1 MPVTGRKN
9 FTFKE
14 DFANEK
20 TFDQHGSGGQYG
32 SQHHTCPCFCIRGG
46 QQPETVIGQEIDR
59 QNSSEDYSEVS
70 SLDQLTYTGNECKV
84 RLKENIVMTT
94 AVTVN
99 SGNRLTIDLNGH
111 TLTAPE
117 NDRAFRIQD
126 GALTIEDSIGTGVIQ
141 GSGTVTSYGG
151 NGGAIWMSS
160 SDSNNAL
167 TLTGGTIRGF
177 TAKYGAG
184 VYMGSGTF
192 HMTGGAIQNCLATD
206 GGLAD
211 GGGVYVFGGSF
222 ELTDGTIS
230 ACKANNAGG
239 GVYVSSGSFEMS
251 GGSIENCT
259 AHEGAGVKVYASNG
273 KTASFSMNGSGE
285 IKNCNQNGV
294 SVSAIGNGTP
304 EFTMDGGTIEG
315 SSGYGVW
322 VAAGSAVMSG
332 GSVKDSERYDIYIG
346 RSATLTVN
354 NTQVGGTVMNMG
366 AITGQ
371 GSAEFTGTVENLGY
385 VGAGKITGC
394 KIHRIEHR
402 SPYKGTIENSTWD
415 EYVYLLGYRWPA
427 EKIPS
432 AAGESI
438 SLKFPSY
445 ISEPAAMTNTLVIP
459 EGVTVTVDLAGKPVS
474 ADTTVTSDIKI
485 INHGTLT
492 LIDSS
497 TGGTLSI
504 PIENDGVLNA
514 NGGTVTGEVTNKGTI
529 QATGTPVTKFTGT
542 LVNEEG
548 ASVTAGNFMDC
559 TITNNGGT
567 IGGDAIFDRPEP
579 DPEQPGAGSED
590 GGAGAVIAA
599 LAVGTVVVGGGI
611 LLAHS
616 YIQNNLPEGFAVP
629 ETRREL
635 AVVLWNMASKP
646 EPASQQTYTDVQD
659 EEVLK
664 AVCWAVENELVT
676 PETESTLGAD
686 VRVNRLQVIGAMYQT
701 NKRKK

>member
-1 MPVTGRKN
+1 MRP
-9 FTFKE
+9 
-14 DFANEK
+14 
-20 TFDQHGSGGQYG
+20 
-32 SQHHTCPCFCIRGG
+32 GG

-59 QNSSEDYSEVS
+59 QNSSGDYSEVS
-70 SLDQLTYTGNECKV
+70 SLDQLTYTGNECRV
-84 RLKENIVMTT
+84 RLTEDIVMTG

-99 SGNRLTIDLNGH
+99 NGNRLTIDLNGH
-111 TLTAPE
+111 TLTAAA
-117 NDRAFRIQD
+117 NSQAFRIQN
-126 GALTIEDSIGTGVIQ
+126 GALTIEDSGSTGVIQ
-141 GSGTVTSYGG
+141 GSGTVTG

-160 SDSNNAL
+160 NDSNNAL

-177 TAKYGAG
+177 TA
-184 VYMGSGTF
+184 T
-192 HMTGGAIQNCLATD
+192 
-206 GGLAD
+206 D
-211 GGGVYVFGGSF
+211 GGGVYVSGGSF
-222 ELTDGTIS
+222 EMSGGTIS
-230 ACKANNAGG
+230 ACNAANAGG

-259 AHEGAGVKVYASNG
+259 AHEGAGVKVLASSG
-273 KTASFSMNGSGE
+273 KASFSMSGSGE
-285 IKNCNQNGV
+285 IKNCNQDGV
-294 SVSAIGNGTP
+294 SIAAIGGTS
-304 EFTMDGGTIEG
+304 EFSMSGGTIEDN
-315 SSGYGVW
+315 SGFGVW
-322 VAAGSAVMSG
+322 VDNGSAVMSG
-332 GSVKDSERYDIYIG
+332 GSVKGSERYDIYIG
-346 RSATLTVN
+346 SRAALTVK
-354 NTQVGGTVMNMG
+354 NTQVGGTVLNLG
-366 AITGQ
+366 KITGQ
-371 GSAEFTGTVENLGY
+371 GSAEFTGTVENSGY
-385 VGAGKITGC
+385 AVAEITGC

-402 SPYKGTIENSTWD
+402 FPYKGTIEGSPD
-415 EYVYLLGYRWPA
+415 EYVYLLGHRWPTA
-427 EKIPS
+427 KIPS

-438 SLKFPSY
+438 SLKVPSY
-445 ISEPAAMTNTLVIP
+445 ITATMENTLVIP

-474 ADTTVTSDIKI
+474 ADAETSDIKI

-492 LIDSS
+492 LIDRS

-514 NGGTVTGEVTNKGTI
+514 NGGTVTSEVTNKGI
-529 QATGTPVTKFTGT
+529 IKATGTPVTQFTGT
-542 LVNEEG
+542 LVNQEG
-548 ASVTAGNFMDC
+548 ASVTAGDFRGCM
-559 TITNNGGT
+559 ITNNGGT
-567 IGGDAIFDRPEP
+567 IGGDAILDNPEP

-599 LAVGTVVVGGGI
+599 LAVGTAVVGGGI

-629 ETRREL
+629 ETRQEL
-635 AVVLWNMASKP
+635 AVVLWNMAGKP

>member
-1 MPVTGRKN
+1 MRPG
-9 FTFKE
+9 
-14 DFANEK
+14 
-20 TFDQHGSGGQYG
+20 
-32 SQHHTCPCFCIRGG
+32 GG

-59 QNSSEDYSEVS
+59 QNSSGDYSEVS
-70 SLDQLTYTGNECKV
+70 SLDQLTYTSKECKV
-84 RLKENIVMTT
+84 RLTEDIEMTG

-99 SGNRLTIDLNGH
+99 NGNRLTIDLNGH
-111 TLTAPE
+111 TLTAAA
-117 NDRAFRIQD
+117 NSQAFRIQN
-126 GALTIEDSIGTGVIQ
+126 GALTIEDSGSTGVIQ
-141 GSGTVTSYGG
+141 GSGTVTG

-160 SDSNNAL
+160 NDSNNAL

-177 TAKYGAG
+177 TA
-184 VYMGSGTF
+184 T
-192 HMTGGAIQNCLATD
+192 
-206 GGLAD
+206 D
-211 GGGVYVFGGSF
+211 GGGVYVSGGSF
-222 ELTDGTIS
+222 EMSGGTIS
-230 ACKANNAGG
+230 ACNAANAGG

-259 AHEGAGVKVYASNG
+259 AHEGAGVKVLASSG
-273 KTASFSMNGSGE
+273 KASFSMSGSGE
-285 IKNCNQNGV
+285 IKNCNQDGV
-294 SVSAIGNGTP
+294 SIAAIGGTS
-304 EFTMDGGTIEG
+304 EFSMSGGTIEDN
-315 SSGYGVW
+315 SGFGVW
-322 VAAGSAVMSG
+322 VDNGSAVMSG
-332 GSVKDSERYDIYIG
+332 GSVKGSERYDIYIG
-346 RSATLTVN
+346 SRAALTVK
-354 NTQVGGTVMNMG
+354 NTQVGGTVLNLG
-366 AITGQ
+366 KITGQ
-371 GSAEFTGTVENLGY
+371 GSAEFTGTVENSGY
-385 VGAGKITGC
+385 AVAEITGC

-402 SPYKGTIENSTWD
+402 FPYKGTIEGSPD
-415 EYVYLLGYRWPA
+415 EYVYLLGHRWPTA
-427 EKIPS
+427 KIPS

-438 SLKFPSY
+438 SLKVPSY
-445 ISEPAAMTNTLVIP
+445 ITATMENTLVIP

-474 ADTTVTSDIKI
+474 ADAETSDIKI

-492 LIDSS
+492 LIDRS

-529 QATGTPVTKFTGT
+529 QATGTPVTQFTGT
-542 LVNEEG
+542 LVNQEG

-567 IGGDAIFDRPEP
+567 IGGDAIWDNPEP
-579 DPEQPGAGSED
+579 GPEQPGAGSED

-629 ETRREL
+629 ETRQEL
-635 AVVLWNMASKP
+635 AVVLWNMAGKP

>member
-1 MPVTGRKN
+1 MRP
-9 FTFKE
+9 
-14 DFANEK
+14 
-20 TFDQHGSGGQYG
+20 GGQ
-32 SQHHTCPCFCIRGG
+32 R
-46 QQPETVIGQEIDR
+46 PETVIGQEIDQ
-59 QNSSEDYSEVS
+59 QNSSGDYSEVS
-70 SLDQLTYTGNECKV
+70 SLDQLTYTNKECKV
-84 RLKENIVMTT
+84 RLAADTVMTGS
-94 AVTVN
+94 VTVD
-99 SGNRLTIDLNGH
+99 SGNSLTIDLNGH

-117 NDRAFRIQD
+117 NSKAFWIRN

-141 GSGTVTSYGG
+141 GSGTVNGY
-151 NGGAIWMSS
+151 GGAIWMSS
-160 SDSNNAL
+160 GDSNNAL

-177 TAKYGAG
+177 NAGYGAG
-184 VYMGSGTF
+184 VYMGNGTF
-192 HMTGGAIQNCLATD
+192 HMTGGAIQSCSA
-206 GGLAD
+206 AD
-211 GGGVYVFGGSF
+211 GGGVYVDGGSF
-222 ELTDGTIS
+222 KMTDGTIS
-230 ACKANNAGG
+230 ACNATNAGG
-239 GVYVSSGSFEMS
+239 GVYVSSGTFEMS

-259 AHEGAGVKVYASNG
+259 AHEGAGVKVLVSSG
-273 KTASFSMNGSGE
+273 KASFSMS
-285 IKNCNQNGV
+285 
-294 SVSAIGNGTP
+294 
-304 EFTMDGGTIEG
+304 GGTIEG
-315 SSGYGVW
+315 SSRDGVSIAAIGSGTPEFSMSGGTIKDNSGFGVW
-322 VAAGSAVMSG
+322 VDNGSAVISG
-332 GSVKDSERYDIYIG
+332 GSVKGSERYDVYIG
-346 RSATLTVN
+346 SRAALKVN
-354 NTQVGGTVMNMG
+354 DTQVGGTVLNLG
-366 AITGQ
+366 KITGQ
-371 GSAEFTGTVENLGY
+371 GSAEFTGTVENSGY
-385 VGAGKITGC
+385 AAAGITGC

-402 SPYKGTIENSTWD
+402 FPYKGTIENSTWD
-415 EYVYLLGYRWPA
+415 EYVYLLGHSWPTA
-427 EKIPS
+427 KIPS

-438 SLKFPSY
+438 SLKVPSY
-445 ISEPAAMTNTLVIP
+445 ITATMENTLVIP

-474 ADTTVTSDIKI
+474 ADAETSDIKI

-497 TGGTLSI
+497 TDGALSI

-514 NGGTVTGEVTNKGTI
+514 NGGTVTSEVTNRGAI
-529 QATGTPVTKFTGT
+529 QATGTPVTQFTGT

-548 ASVTAGNFMDC
+548 ASVTAGDFRGC

-567 IGGDAIFDRPEP
+567 ISGDAILEEPKP

-599 LAVGTVVVGGGI
+599 LAVGTAVVGGGI

-629 ETRREL
+629 ETRQEL
-635 AVVLWNMASKP
+635 AVVLWNMAGKP

>member
-1 MPVTGRKN
+1 MRPG
-9 FTFKE
+9 
-14 DFANEK
+14 
-20 TFDQHGSGGQYG
+20 
-32 SQHHTCPCFCIRGG
+32 GG

-59 QNSSEDYSEVS
+59 QNSSGDYLEVS
-70 SLDQLTYTGNECKV
+70 SLDQLTYINNECKV
-84 RLKENIVMTT
+84 RLTKDIVMTK

-99 SGNRLTIDLNGH
+99 NGNSLTIDLNGH
-111 TLTAPE
+111 TLTAAA
-117 NDRAFRIQD
+117 NSQAFRIQG

-141 GSGTVTSYGG
+141 GSGTVTG

-177 TAKYGAG
+177 TA
-184 VYMGSGTF
+184 T
-192 HMTGGAIQNCLATD
+192 
-206 GGLAD
+206 D
-211 GGGVYVFGGSF
+211 GGGVYVDGGSF
-222 ELTDGTIS
+222 EMSGGTIS
-230 ACKANNAGG
+230 ACNATNAGG
-239 GVYVSSGSFEMS
+239 GVYVSSGSFKMS
-251 GGSIENCT
+251 GGSIEDCT

-273 KTASFSMNGSGE
+273 KTASFSMTGGEIQNCNTDGVSIYAIGSGT
-285 IKNCNQNGV
+285 
-294 SVSAIGNGTP
+294 S
-304 EFTMDGGTIEG
+304 EFTMTGGTIEDNG
-315 SSGYGVW
+315 GYGVW
-322 VAAGSAVMSG
+322 VDNGSAVMSG
-332 GSVKDSERYDIYIG
+332 GSVKGSERYDIYIG
-346 RSATLTVN
+346 SRATLTVN
-354 NTQVGGTVMNMG
+354 NTQVGGTVLNMG
-366 AITGQ
+366 KITGQ
-371 GSAEFTGTVENLGY
+371 GSAEFTGTVENSGY
-385 VGAGKITGC
+385 AAAGITGC

-402 SPYKGTIENSTWD
+402 SPYKGTIEGSTWD
-415 EYVYLLGYRWPA
+415 EYVYLLGYSWPTA
-427 EKIPS
+427 KIPS
-432 AAGESI
+432 GAGESI

-445 ISEPAAMTNTLVIP
+445 ITPKMENTLEIP

-474 ADTTVTSDIKI
+474 ADAEASDIKI

-514 NGGTVTGEVTNKGTI
+514 NGGTVTGKVTNRGTI
-529 QATGTPVTKFTGT
+529 QATGTPVTQFTGT
-542 LVNEEG
+542 LVNQEG

-567 IGGDAIFDRPEP
+567 IGGGAILDKPEP

-599 LAVGTVVVGGGI
+599 LAVGTAVVGGGI

-629 ETRREL
+629 ETRQEL
-635 AVVLWNMASKP
+635 AVVLWNMAGKP

>member
-1 MPVTGRKN
+1 MSVTDRKN

-32 SQHHTCPCFCIRGG
+32 SQHHACPCFCVRGG

-59 QNSSEDYSEVS
+59 QNSSGDYSEVS
-70 SLDQLTYTGNECKV
+70 SLDQLTYTNNECKV
-84 RLKENIVMTT
+84 RLTKDIVMTK

-99 SGNRLTIDLNGH
+99 NGNRLTIDLNGH
-111 TLTAPE
+111 TLTAAE
-117 NDRAFRIQD
+117 NSRAFFIQN
-126 GALTIEDSIGTGVIQ
+126 GALTIEDSIGGGVIQ
-141 GSGTVTSYGG
+141 GSGTVNGY
-151 NGGAIWMSS
+151 GGAILMNG

-167 TLTGGTIRGF
+167 TLAGGTIRGF

-184 VYMGSGTF
+184 VSMGNGTF
-192 HMTGGAIQNCLATD
+192 RMTGGAIRNCSAT
-206 GGLAD
+206 GGKAD
-211 GGGVYVFGGSF
+211 GGGVYVSGGSF
-222 ELTDGTIS
+222 EMSDGTIS
-230 ACKANNAGG
+230 ACNAANAGG
-239 GVYVSSGSFEMS
+239 GVYVLSGSFEMS
-251 GGSIENCT
+251 GGSIEDCT
-259 AHEGAGVKVYASNG
+259 AYEGAGVKVYPSSG
-273 KTASFSMNGSGE
+273 KTASFSMTGGE
-285 IKNCNQNGV
+285 IKNCNTNGV
-294 SVSAIGNGTP
+294 SIYAIGGTS
-304 EFTMDGGTIEG
+304 EFSMSGGTIEDNG
-315 SSGYGVW
+315 GDGVR
-322 VAAGSAVMSG
+322 VDAGSAVMSG
-332 GSVKDSERYDIYIG
+332 GSVKDSELYDIRIG
-346 RSATLTVN
+346 SSATLTVN
-354 NTQVGGTVMNMG
+354 NTQVGGTVLNMG
-366 AITGQ
+366 KITGN
-371 GSAEFTGTVENLGY
+371 GSAKFTGTVENSGY
-385 VGAGKITGC
+385 AVAEITGC

-402 SPYKGTIENSTWD
+402 FPYKGTIEGSPD
-415 EYVYLLGYRWPA
+415 EYVYLLGHSWPTA
-427 EKIPS
+427 KIPS

-438 SLKFPSY
+438 SLKVPSY
-445 ISEPAAMTNTLVIP
+445 ITATMENTLVIP

-474 ADTTVTSDIKI
+474 ADAETSDIKI

-492 LIDSS
+492 LIDRS

-529 QATGTPVTKFTGT
+529 QATGTPVTQFTGT

-548 ASVTAGNFMDC
+548 ASVTAGDFMDC

-567 IGGDAIFDRPEP
+567 IGGDAILDNPKP
-579 DPEQPGAGSED
+579 GPEQPGAGSED
-590 GGAGAVIAA
+590 GGAGAAIAA

-629 ETRREL
+629 ETRQEL
-635 AVVLWNMASKP
+635 AVVLWNMAGKP

-676 PETESTLGAD
+676 PETESTLGAE

>member
-1 MPVTGRKN
+1 MKKRLISMVLAVSMAVSIMPAPA
-9 FTFKE
+9 
-14 DFANEK
+14 FA
-20 TFDQHGSGGQYG
+20 SG
-32 SQHHTCPCFCIRGG
+32 GG

-70 SLDQLTYTGNECKV
+70 SLDQLTYTGNECRV
-84 RLKENIVMTT
+84 RLTEDIVMTG

-99 SGNRLTIDLNGH
+99 NGNSLTIDLNGH
-111 TLTAPE
+111 TLTAAA
-117 NDRAFRIQD
+117 NSQAFRIQN
-126 GALTIEDSIGTGVIQ
+126 GALTIEDSGSTGVIQ
-141 GSGTVTSYGG
+141 GSGTVTG

-160 SDSNNAL
+160 NDSNNAL

-177 TAKYGAG
+177 TA
-184 VYMGSGTF
+184 T
-192 HMTGGAIQNCLATD
+192 
-206 GGLAD
+206 D
-211 GGGVYVFGGSF
+211 GGGVYVSGGSF
-222 ELTDGTIS
+222 EMSGGTIS
-230 ACKANNAGG
+230 ACNAANAGG

-259 AHEGAGVKVYASNG
+259 AHEGAGVKVLASSG
-273 KTASFSMNGSGE
+273 KASFSMSGSGE
-285 IKNCNQNGV
+285 IKNCNQDGV
-294 SVSAIGNGTP
+294 SIAAIGGTS
-304 EFTMDGGTIEG
+304 EFSMSGGTIEDN
-315 SSGYGVW
+315 SGFGVW
-322 VAAGSAVMSG
+322 VDNGSAVMSG
-332 GSVKDSERYDIYIG
+332 GSVKGSERYDIYIG
-346 RSATLTVN
+346 SRAALTVK
-354 NTQVGGTVMNMG
+354 NTQVGGTVLNLG
-366 AITGQ
+366 KITGQ
-371 GSAEFTGTVENLGY
+371 GSAEFTGTVENSGY
-385 VGAGKITGC
+385 AVAEITGC
-394 KIHRIEHR
+394 TIHRIEHR
-402 SPYKGTIENSTWD
+402 FPYKGTIEGSPD
-415 EYVYLLGYRWPA
+415 EYVYLLGHSWPTA
-427 EKIPS
+427 KIPS

-438 SLKFPSY
+438 SLKVPSY
-445 ISEPAAMTNTLVIP
+445 ITATMENTLVIP

-474 ADTTVTSDIKI
+474 ADAETSDIKI

-492 LIDSS
+492 LIDSG
-497 TGGTLSI
+497 TGGALSI
-504 PIENDGVLNA
+504 PIENDDDGVLNA
-514 NGGTVTGEVTNKGTI
+514 NGGTVTSEVTNKGTI
-529 QATGTPVTKFTGT
+529 QATGTPVTQFTGT
-542 LVNEEG
+542 LFNEEG

-567 IGGDAIFDRPEP
+567 IGGDAIWDNPEP
-579 DPEQPGAGSED
+579 GPEQPGAGSED

-629 ETRREL
+629 ETRQEL
-635 AVVLWNMASKP
+635 AVVLWNMAGKP

>member
-1 MPVTGRKN
+1 MRPG
-9 FTFKE
+9 
-14 DFANEK
+14 
-20 TFDQHGSGGQYG
+20 
-32 SQHHTCPCFCIRGG
+32 GG

-59 QNSSEDYSEVS
+59 QNSSGDYLEVS
-70 SLDQLTYTGNECKV
+70 SLDQLTYINNECKV
-84 RLKENIVMTT
+84 RLTKDIVMTK

-99 SGNRLTIDLNGH
+99 NGNSLTIDLNGH
-111 TLTAPE
+111 TLTAAA
-117 NDRAFRIQD
+117 NSQAFRIQG

-141 GSGTVTSYGG
+141 GSGTVTG

-177 TAKYGAG
+177 TA
-184 VYMGSGTF
+184 T
-192 HMTGGAIQNCLATD
+192 
-206 GGLAD
+206 D
-211 GGGVYVFGGSF
+211 GGGVYVDGGSF
-222 ELTDGTIS
+222 EMSGGTIS
-230 ACKANNAGG
+230 ACNATNAGG
-239 GVYVSSGSFEMS
+239 GVYVSSGSFKMS
-251 GGSIENCT
+251 GGSIEDCT

-273 KTASFSMNGSGE
+273 KTASFSMTGGEIQNCNTDGVSIYAIGSGT
-285 IKNCNQNGV
+285 
-294 SVSAIGNGTP
+294 S
-304 EFTMDGGTIEG
+304 EFTMTGGTIEDNG
-315 SSGYGVW
+315 GYGVW
-322 VAAGSAVMSG
+322 VDNGSAVMSG
-332 GSVKDSERYDIYIG
+332 GSVKGSERYDIYIG
-346 RSATLTVN
+346 SRATLTVN
-354 NTQVGGTVMNMG
+354 NTQVGGTVLNMG
-366 AITGQ
+366 KITGQ
-371 GSAEFTGTVENLGY
+371 GSAEFTGTVENSGY
-385 VGAGKITGC
+385 AAAGITGC

-402 SPYKGTIENSTWD
+402 SPYKGTIEGSTWD
-415 EYVYLLGYRWPA
+415 EYVYLLGYSWPTA
-427 EKIPS
+427 KIPS
-432 AAGESI
+432 GAGESI

-445 ISEPAAMTNTLVIP
+445 ITPKMENTLEIP

-474 ADTTVTSDIKI
+474 ADTGASDIKI

-492 LIDSS
+492 LIDSG
-497 TGGTLSI
+497 TDGTLSI

-514 NGGTVTGEVTNKGTI
+514 NGGTVTGKVTNRGTI
-529 QATGTPVTKFTGT
+529 QATGTPVTQFTGT
-542 LVNEEG
+542 LVNQEG
-548 ASVTAGNFMDC
+548 ASVTAGDFRGC

-567 IGGDAIFDRPEP
+567 IGDGAILDKPEP

-599 LAVGTVVVGGGI
+599 LAVGTAVVGGGI

-629 ETRREL
+629 ETRQEL
-635 AVVLWNMASKP
+635 AVVLWNMAGKP

>member
-1 MPVTGRKN
+1 MRPG
-9 FTFKE
+9 
-14 DFANEK
+14 
-20 TFDQHGSGGQYG
+20 
-32 SQHHTCPCFCIRGG
+32 GG

-59 QNSSEDYSEVS
+59 QNSSGDYLEVS
-70 SLDQLTYTGNECKV
+70 SLDQLTYINNECKV
-84 RLKENIVMTT
+84 RLTKDIVMTK

-99 SGNRLTIDLNGH
+99 NGNSLTIDLNGH
-111 TLTAPE
+111 TLTAAA
-117 NDRAFRIQD
+117 NSQAFRIQG

-141 GSGTVTSYGG
+141 GSGTVTG

-177 TAKYGAG
+177 TA
-184 VYMGSGTF
+184 T
-192 HMTGGAIQNCLATD
+192 
-206 GGLAD
+206 D
-211 GGGVYVFGGSF
+211 GGGVYVDGGSF
-222 ELTDGTIS
+222 EMSGGTIS
-230 ACKANNAGG
+230 ACNATNAGG
-239 GVYVSSGSFEMS
+239 GVYVSSGSFKMS
-251 GGSIENCT
+251 GGSIEDCT

-273 KTASFSMNGSGE
+273 KTASFSMTGGEIQNCNTDGVSIYAIGSGT
-285 IKNCNQNGV
+285 
-294 SVSAIGNGTP
+294 S
-304 EFTMDGGTIEG
+304 EFTMTGGTIEDNG
-315 SSGYGVW
+315 GYGVW
-322 VAAGSAVMSG
+322 VDNGSAVMSG
-332 GSVKDSERYDIYIG
+332 GSVKGSERYDIYIG
-346 RSATLTVN
+346 SRATLTVN
-354 NTQVGGTVMNMG
+354 NTQVGGTVLNMG
-366 AITGQ
+366 KITGQ
-371 GSAEFTGTVENLGY
+371 GSAEFTGTVENSGY
-385 VGAGKITGC
+385 AAAGITGC

-402 SPYKGTIENSTWD
+402 SPYKGTIEGSTWD
-415 EYVYLLGYRWPA
+415 EYVYLLGYSWPTA
-427 EKIPS
+427 KIPS
-432 AAGESI
+432 GAGESI

-445 ISEPAAMTNTLVIP
+445 ITPKMENTLEIP

-474 ADTTVTSDIKI
+474 ADTGASDIKI

-492 LIDSS
+492 LIDSG
-497 TGGTLSI
+497 TDGTLSI

-514 NGGTVTGEVTNKGTI
+514 NGGTVTGKVTNRGTI
-529 QATGTPVTKFTGT
+529 QATGTPVTQFTGT
-542 LVNEEG
+542 LVNQEG
-548 ASVTAGNFMDC
+548 ASVTAGDFRGC

-567 IGGDAIFDRPEP
+567 IGGGAILDKPEP

-629 ETRREL
+629 ETRQEL
-635 AVVLWNMASKP
+635 AVVLWNMAGKP

>member
-1 MPVTGRKN
+1 M
-9 FTFKE
+9 
-14 DFANEK
+14 
-20 TFDQHGSGGQYG
+20 
-32 SQHHTCPCFCIRGG
+32 
-46 QQPETVIGQEIDR
+46 IGQEIDR

-70 SLDQLTYTGNECKV
+70 SLDQLTYTNNECKV
-84 RLKENIVMTT
+84 RLTENIVMTG

-99 SGNRLTIDLNGH
+99 NGNRLTIDLNGH
-111 TLTAPE
+111 TLTAAE
-117 NDRAFRIQD
+117 NSRAFFIQN
-126 GALTIEDSIGTGVIQ
+126 GALTIEDSGSTGVIQ
-141 GSGTVTSYGG
+141 GSGTVTG

-177 TAKYGAG
+177 TA
-184 VYMGSGTF
+184 T
-192 HMTGGAIQNCLATD
+192 
-206 GGLAD
+206 D
-211 GGGVYVFGGSF
+211 GGGVYVSGGSF
-222 ELTDGTIS
+222 KMTDGTIS
-230 ACKANNAGG
+230 TCNATNAGG

-259 AHEGAGVKVYASNG
+259 AHEGAGVKVLASSG
-273 KTASFSMNGSGE
+273 KASFSMSGSGE
-285 IKNCNQNGV
+285 IKNCNQDGV
-294 SVSAIGNGTP
+294 SIAAIGGTS
-304 EFTMDGGTIEG
+304 EFSMSGGTIEDN
-315 SSGYGVW
+315 SGFGVW
-322 VAAGSAVMSG
+322 VDNGSAVMSG
-332 GSVKDSERYDIYIG
+332 GSVKGSERYDIYIG
-346 RSATLTVN
+346 SRAALTVK
-354 NTQVGGTVMNMG
+354 NTQVGGTVLNLG
-366 AITGQ
+366 KITGQ
-371 GSAEFTGTVENLGY
+371 GSAEFTGTVENSGY
-385 VGAGKITGC
+385 AVAEITGC

-402 SPYKGTIENSTWD
+402 SPYKGTITGSTWD
-415 EYVYLLGYRWPA
+415 EYVYLLGRSWPTA
-427 EKIPS
+427 KIPS
-432 AAGESI
+432 EAGESI
-438 SLKFPSY
+438 TLKVSSYLPPVMENSLEIPKG
-445 ISEPAAMTNTLVIP
+445 VI
-459 EGVTVTVDLAGKPVS
+459 VTVDLAGKTLS
-474 ADTTVTSDIKI
+474 AEESDFKI

-514 NGGTVTGEVTNKGTI
+514 NGGTVTSEVTNKGTI
-529 QATGTPVTKFTGT
+529 KATGTPVTQFTGT
-542 LVNEEG
+542 LVNQEG
-548 ASVTAGNFMDC
+548 ASVTAGDFRGCM
-559 TITNNGGT
+559 ITNNGGT
-567 IGGDAIFDRPEP
+567 IGGDAILDNPEP

-599 LAVGTVVVGGGI
+599 LAVGTAVVGGGI

-629 ETRREL
+629 ETRQEL
-635 AVVLWNMASKP
+635 AVVLWNMAGKP

>member
-1 MPVTGRKN
+1 MRPG
-9 FTFKE
+9 
-14 DFANEK
+14 
-20 TFDQHGSGGQYG
+20 
-32 SQHHTCPCFCIRGG
+32 GG

-59 QNSSEDYSEVS
+59 QNSSGDYSEVS
-70 SLDQLTYTGNECKV
+70 SLDQLTYTGNECRV
-84 RLKENIVMTT
+84 RLTEDIVMTG

-99 SGNRLTIDLNGH
+99 NGNRLTIDLNGH
-111 TLTAPE
+111 TLTAAA
-117 NDRAFRIQD
+117 NSQAFRIQN
-126 GALTIEDSIGTGVIQ
+126 GALTIEDSGSTGVIQ
-141 GSGTVTSYGG
+141 GSGTVTG

-160 SDSNNAL
+160 NDSNNAL

-177 TAKYGAG
+177 TA
-184 VYMGSGTF
+184 T
-192 HMTGGAIQNCLATD
+192 
-206 GGLAD
+206 D
-211 GGGVYVFGGSF
+211 GGGVYVSGGSF
-222 ELTDGTIS
+222 EMSGGTIS
-230 ACKANNAGG
+230 ACNAANAGG

-259 AHEGAGVKVYASNG
+259 AHEGAGVKVLASSG
-273 KTASFSMNGSGE
+273 KASFSMSGSGE
-285 IKNCNQNGV
+285 IKNCNQDGV
-294 SVSAIGNGTP
+294 SIAAIGGTS
-304 EFTMDGGTIEG
+304 EFSMSGGTIEDN
-315 SSGYGVW
+315 SGFGVW
-322 VAAGSAVMSG
+322 VDNGSAVMSG
-332 GSVKDSERYDIYIG
+332 GSVKGSERYDIYIG
-346 RSATLTVN
+346 SRAALTVK
-354 NTQVGGTVMNMG
+354 NTQVGGTVLNLG
-366 AITGQ
+366 KITGQ
-371 GSAEFTGTVENLGY
+371 GSAEFTGTVENSGY
-385 VGAGKITGC
+385 AVAEITGC

-402 SPYKGTIENSTWD
+402 SPYKGTITDSPCD
-415 EYVYLLGYRWPA
+415 EYVYLLGRSWKTA
-427 EKIPS
+427 KIPS

-438 SLKFPSY
+438 SLKVPSY
-445 ISEPAAMTNTLVIP
+445 ITATMENTLVIP

-474 ADTTVTSDIKI
+474 ADAETSDIKI

-492 LIDSS
+492 LIDRS

-529 QATGTPVTKFTGT
+529 QATGTPVTQFTGT
-542 LVNEEG
+542 LVNQEG
-548 ASVTAGNFMDC
+548 ASVTAGDFRGCM
-559 TITNNGGT
+559 ITNNGGT
-567 IGGDAIFDRPEP
+567 IGGDAIWDNPEP
-579 DPEQPGAGSED
+579 GPEQPGAGSED

-599 LAVGTVVVGGGI
+599 LAVGTAVVGGGI

-629 ETRREL
+629 ETRQEL
-635 AVVLWNMASKP
+635 AVVLWNMAGKP

>member
-1 MPVTGRKN
+1 MRP
-9 FTFKE
+9 
-14 DFANEK
+14 
-20 TFDQHGSGGQYG
+20 GG
-32 SQHHTCPCFCIRGG
+32 GG

-59 QNSSEDYSEVS
+59 QNSSGDYLEVS
-70 SLDQLTYTGNECKV
+70 SLDQLTYINNECKV
-84 RLKENIVMTT
+84 RLTKDIVMTK

-99 SGNRLTIDLNGH
+99 NGNSLTIDLNGH
-111 TLTAPE
+111 TLTAAA
-117 NDRAFRIQD
+117 NSQAFRIQG

-141 GSGTVTSYGG
+141 GSGTVTG

-177 TAKYGAG
+177 TA
-184 VYMGSGTF
+184 T
-192 HMTGGAIQNCLATD
+192 
-206 GGLAD
+206 D
-211 GGGVYVFGGSF
+211 GGGVYVDGGSF
-222 ELTDGTIS
+222 EMSGGTIS
-230 ACKANNAGG
+230 ACNATNAGG
-239 GVYVSSGSFEMS
+239 GVYVSSGSFKMS
-251 GGSIENCT
+251 GGSIEDCT

-273 KTASFSMNGSGE
+273 KTASFSMTGGEIQNCNTDGVSIYAIGSGT
-285 IKNCNQNGV
+285 
-294 SVSAIGNGTP
+294 S
-304 EFTMDGGTIEG
+304 EFTMTGGTIEDNG
-315 SSGYGVW
+315 GYGVW
-322 VAAGSAVMSG
+322 VDNGSAVMSG
-332 GSVKDSERYDIYIG
+332 GSVKGSERYDIYIG
-346 RSATLTVN
+346 SRATLTVN
-354 NTQVGGTVMNMG
+354 NTQVGGTVLNMG
-366 AITGQ
+366 KITGQ
-371 GSAEFTGTVENLGY
+371 GSAEFTGTVENSGY
-385 VGAGKITGC
+385 AAAGITGC

-402 SPYKGTIENSTWD
+402 SPYKGTIEGSTWD
-415 EYVYLLGYRWPA
+415 EYVYLLGYSWPTA
-427 EKIPS
+427 KIPS
-432 AAGESI
+432 GAGESI

-445 ISEPAAMTNTLVIP
+445 ITPKMENTLEIP

-474 ADTTVTSDIKI
+474 ADTGASDIKI

-492 LIDSS
+492 LIDSG
-497 TGGTLSI
+497 TDGTLSI

-514 NGGTVTGEVTNKGTI
+514 NGGTVTGKVTNRGTI
-529 QATGTPVTKFTGT
+529 QATGTPVTQFTGT
-542 LVNEEG
+542 LVNQEG
-548 ASVTAGNFMDC
+548 ASVTAGDFRGC

-567 IGGDAIFDRPEP
+567 IGGGAILDKPEP

-599 LAVGTVVVGGGI
+599 LAVGTAVVGGGI

-629 ETRREL
+629 ETRQEL
-635 AVVLWNMASKP
+635 AVVLWNMAGKP

>member
-1 MPVTGRKN
+1 MKKRLISMVLAVSMAVSIIPAPA
-9 FTFKE
+9 
-14 DFANEK
+14 FA
-20 TFDQHGSGGQYG
+20 SG
-32 SQHHTCPCFCIRGG
+32 GG

-70 SLDQLTYTGNECKV
+70 SLDHLTYTGNECKV

-402 SPYKGTIENSTWD
+402 SPYKGTIENSTWE
-415 EYVYLLGYRWPA
+415 EYVYLLGYSWPTA
-427 EKIPS
+427 KIPS

-445 ISEPAAMTNTLVIP
+445 ISEPAAMTNTLEIP

-567 IGGDAIFDRPEP
+567 ISGDAIFEKPEP
-579 DPEQPGAGSED
+579 DPEQPGAGSGD

-629 ETRREL
+629 ETRQEL
-635 AVVLWNMASKP
+635 AVVLWNMAGKP

>member
-1 MPVTGRKN
+1 MRPG
-9 FTFKE
+9 
-14 DFANEK
+14 
-20 TFDQHGSGGQYG
+20 
-32 SQHHTCPCFCIRGG
+32 GG

-59 QNSSEDYSEVS
+59 QNSSGDYLEVS
-70 SLDQLTYTGNECKV
+70 SLDQLTYINNECKV
-84 RLKENIVMTT
+84 RLTKDIVITK

-99 SGNRLTIDLNGH
+99 NGNSLTIDLNGH
-111 TLTAPE
+111 TLTAAA
-117 NDRAFRIQD
+117 NSQAFRIQG

-141 GSGTVTSYGG
+141 GSGTVTG

-177 TAKYGAG
+177 TA
-184 VYMGSGTF
+184 T
-192 HMTGGAIQNCLATD
+192 
-206 GGLAD
+206 D
-211 GGGVYVFGGSF
+211 GGGVYVDGGSF
-222 ELTDGTIS
+222 EMSGGTIS
-230 ACKANNAGG
+230 ACNATNAGG
-239 GVYVSSGSFEMS
+239 GVYVSSGSFKMS
-251 GGSIENCT
+251 GGSIEDCT

-273 KTASFSMNGSGE
+273 KTASFSMTGGEIQNCNTDGVSIYAIGSGT
-285 IKNCNQNGV
+285 
-294 SVSAIGNGTP
+294 S
-304 EFTMDGGTIEG
+304 EFTMTGGTIEDNG
-315 SSGYGVW
+315 GYGVW
-322 VAAGSAVMSG
+322 VDNGSAVMSG
-332 GSVKDSERYDIYIG
+332 GSVKGSERYDIYIG
-346 RSATLTVN
+346 SRATLTVN
-354 NTQVGGTVMNMG
+354 NTQVGGTVLNMG
-366 AITGQ
+366 KITGQ
-371 GSAEFTGTVENLGY
+371 GSAEFTGTVENSGY
-385 VGAGKITGC
+385 AAAGITGC

-402 SPYKGTIENSTWD
+402 SPYKGTITDSPCD
-415 EYVYLLGYRWPA
+415 EYVYLLGYSWPTA
-427 EKIPS
+427 KIPS
-432 AAGESI
+432 GAGESI

-445 ISEPAAMTNTLVIP
+445 ITPKMENTLEIP

-474 ADTTVTSDIKI
+474 ADTGASDIKI

-492 LIDSS
+492 LIDSG
-497 TGGTLSI
+497 TDGTLSI

-514 NGGTVTGEVTNKGTI
+514 NGGTVTGKVTNRGTI
-529 QATGTPVTKFTGT
+529 QATGTPVTQFTGT
-542 LVNEEG
+542 LVNQEG
-548 ASVTAGNFMDC
+548 ASVTAGDFRGC

-567 IGGDAIFDRPEP
+567 IGGGAILDKPEP

-599 LAVGTVVVGGGI
+599 LAVGTAVVGGGI

-629 ETRREL
+629 ETRQEL
-635 AVVLWNMASKP
+635 AVVLWNMAGKP

>member
-1 MPVTGRKN
+1 MKKRLISMVLAVSMAVSIMPAPA
-9 FTFKE
+9 
-14 DFANEK
+14 FA
-20 TFDQHGSGGQYG
+20 S
-32 SQHHTCPCFCIRGG
+32 GG

-59 QNSSEDYSEVS
+59 QNSSGDYLEVS
-70 SLDQLTYTGNECKV
+70 SLDQLTYINNECKV
-84 RLKENIVMTT
+84 RLTKDIVMTK

-99 SGNRLTIDLNGH
+99 NGNSLTIDLNGH
-111 TLTAPE
+111 TLTAAA
-117 NDRAFRIQD
+117 NSQAFRIQG

-141 GSGTVTSYGG
+141 GSGTVTG

-177 TAKYGAG
+177 TA
-184 VYMGSGTF
+184 T
-192 HMTGGAIQNCLATD
+192 
-206 GGLAD
+206 D
-211 GGGVYVFGGSF
+211 GGGVYVDGGSF
-222 ELTDGTIS
+222 EMSGGTIS
-230 ACKANNAGG
+230 ACNATNAGG
-239 GVYVSSGSFEMS
+239 GVYVSSGSFKMS
-251 GGSIENCT
+251 GGSIEDCT

-273 KTASFSMNGSGE
+273 ETASFSMTGGEIQNCNTDGVSIYAIGSGT
-285 IKNCNQNGV
+285 
-294 SVSAIGNGTP
+294 S
-304 EFTMDGGTIEG
+304 EFTMTGGTIEDNG
-315 SSGYGVW
+315 GYGVW
-322 VAAGSAVMSG
+322 VDNGSAVMSG
-332 GSVKDSERYDIYIG
+332 GSVKGSERYDIYIG
-346 RSATLTVN
+346 SRATLTVN
-354 NTQVGGTVMNMG
+354 NTQVGGTVLNMG
-366 AITGQ
+366 KITGQ
-371 GSAEFTGTVENLGY
+371 GSAEFTGTVENSGY
-385 VGAGKITGC
+385 AAAGITGC

-402 SPYKGTIENSTWD
+402 SPYKGTIEGSTWD
-415 EYVYLLGYRWPA
+415 EYVYLLGYSWPTA
-427 EKIPS
+427 KIPS
-432 AAGESI
+432 GAGESI

-445 ISEPAAMTNTLVIP
+445 ITPKMENTLEIP

-474 ADTTVTSDIKI
+474 ADTGASDIKI

-492 LIDSS
+492 LIDSG
-497 TGGTLSI
+497 TDGTLSI

-514 NGGTVTGEVTNKGTI
+514 NGGTVTGKVTNRGTI

-542 LVNEEG
+542 LVNQEG
-548 ASVTAGNFMDC
+548 ASVTAGDFRGC

-567 IGGDAIFDRPEP
+567 IGGGAILDKPEP

-599 LAVGTVVVGGGI
+599 LAVGTAVVGGGI

-629 ETRREL
+629 ETRQEL
-635 AVVLWNMASKP
+635 AVVLWNMAGKP

>member
-1 MPVTGRKN
+1 M
-9 FTFKE
+9 
-14 DFANEK
+14 
-20 TFDQHGSGGQYG
+20 
-32 SQHHTCPCFCIRGG
+32 
-46 QQPETVIGQEIDR
+46 IGQEIDR
-59 QNSSEDYSEVS
+59 QNSSGDYLEVS
-70 SLDQLTYTGNECKV
+70 SLDQLTYINNECKV
-84 RLKENIVMTT
+84 RLTKDIVMTK

-99 SGNRLTIDLNGH
+99 NGNSLTIDLNGH
-111 TLTAPE
+111 TLTAAA
-117 NDRAFRIQD
+117 NSQAFRIQG

-141 GSGTVTSYGG
+141 GSGTVTG

-177 TAKYGAG
+177 TA
-184 VYMGSGTF
+184 T
-192 HMTGGAIQNCLATD
+192 
-206 GGLAD
+206 D
-211 GGGVYVFGGSF
+211 GGGVYVSGGSF
-222 ELTDGTIS
+222 KMTDGTIS
-230 ACKANNAGG
+230 TCNATNAGG

-251 GGSIENCT
+251 GGSIEDCT

-273 KTASFSMNGSGE
+273 KTASFSMTGGEIQNCNTDGVSIYAIGSGT
-285 IKNCNQNGV
+285 
-294 SVSAIGNGTP
+294 S
-304 EFTMDGGTIEG
+304 EFSMSGGTIEDN
-315 SSGYGVW
+315 SGFGVW
-322 VAAGSAVMSG
+322 VDNGSAVMSG
-332 GSVKDSERYDIYIG
+332 GSVKGSERYDIYIG
-346 RSATLTVN
+346 SRAALTVN
-354 NTQVGGTVMNMG
+354 NTQVGGTVLNLG
-366 AITGQ
+366 KITGQ
-371 GSAEFTGTVENLGY
+371 GSAEFTGTVENSGY
-385 VGAGKITGC
+385 AVAEITGC

-415 EYVYLLGYRWPA
+415 EYVYLLGRSW
-427 EKIPS
+427 KIPS
-432 AAGESI
+432 GAGESI
-438 SLKFPSY
+438 TLKVSSY
-445 ISEPAAMTNTLVIP
+445 LPPVMENTLEIP
-459 EGVTVTVDLAGKPVS
+459 KGVTVTVDLAGKPLS
-474 ADTTVTSDIKI
+474 AKESDFKI
-485 INHGTLT
+485 INNGTLT

-514 NGGTVTGEVTNKGTI
+514 NGGKVTSEVTNRGTI
-529 QATGTPVTKFTGT
+529 QATGTPVTQFTGT
-542 LVNEEG
+542 LVNQEG
-548 ASVTAGNFMDC
+548 ASVTAGDFMDC

-567 IGGDAIFDRPEP
+567 IGGGAILDKPEP

-599 LAVGTVVVGGGI
+599 LAVGTAVVGGGI

-629 ETRREL
+629 ETRQEL
-635 AVVLWNMASKP
+635 AVVLWNMAGKP

>member
-1 MPVTGRKN
+1 MKKRLISMVLAVSMAVSIMPAPA
-9 FTFKE
+9 
-14 DFANEK
+14 FA
-20 TFDQHGSGGQYG
+20 SG
-32 SQHHTCPCFCIRGG
+32 GG

-70 SLDQLTYTGNECKV
+70 SLDQLTYTNNECKV
-84 RLKENIVMTT
+84 RLTENIVMTG

-99 SGNRLTIDLNGH
+99 NGNRLTIDLNGH
-111 TLTAPE
+111 TLTAAE
-117 NDRAFRIQD
+117 NSRAFFIQN
-126 GALTIEDSIGTGVIQ
+126 GALTIEDSGSTGVIQ
-141 GSGTVTSYGG
+141 GSGTVTG

-177 TAKYGAG
+177 TA
-184 VYMGSGTF
+184 T
-192 HMTGGAIQNCLATD
+192 
-206 GGLAD
+206 D
-211 GGGVYVFGGSF
+211 GGGVYVSGGSF
-222 ELTDGTIS
+222 KMTDGTIS
-230 ACKANNAGG
+230 TCNATNAGG

-259 AHEGAGVKVYASNG
+259 AHEGAGVKVLASSG
-273 KTASFSMNGSGE
+273 KASFSMSGSGE
-285 IKNCNQNGV
+285 IKNCNQDGV
-294 SVSAIGNGTP
+294 SIAAIGGTS
-304 EFTMDGGTIEG
+304 EFSMSGGTIEDN
-315 SSGYGVW
+315 SGFGVW
-322 VAAGSAVMSG
+322 VDNGSAVMSG
-332 GSVKDSERYDIYIG
+332 GSVKGSERYDIYIG
-346 RSATLTVN
+346 SRAALTVK
-354 NTQVGGTVMNMG
+354 NTQVGGTVLNLG
-366 AITGQ
+366 KITGQ
-371 GSAEFTGTVENLGY
+371 GSAEFTGTVENSGY
-385 VGAGKITGC
+385 AVAEITGC

-402 SPYKGTIENSTWD
+402 SPYKGTITGSTWD
-415 EYVYLLGYRWPA
+415 EYVYLLGRSWPTA
-427 EKIPS
+427 KIPS
-432 AAGESI
+432 EAGESI
-438 SLKFPSY
+438 TLKVSSYLPPVMENSL
-445 ISEPAAMTNTLVIP
+445 EIP
-459 EGVTVTVDLAGKPVS
+459 KEVTVTVDLAGKTLS
-474 ADTTVTSDIKI
+474 AEESDFKI

-514 NGGTVTGEVTNKGTI
+514 NGGTVTSEVTNKGTI
-529 QATGTPVTKFTGT
+529 KATGTPVTQFTGT
-542 LVNEEG
+542 LVNQEG
-548 ASVTAGNFMDC
+548 ASVTAGDFRGCM
-559 TITNNGGT
+559 ITNNGGT
-567 IGGDAIFDRPEP
+567 IGGDAILDNPEP

-599 LAVGTVVVGGGI
+599 LAVGTAVVGGGI

-629 ETRREL
+629 ETRQEL
-635 AVVLWNMASKP
+635 AVVLWNMAGKP

>member
-1 MPVTGRKN
+1 MRRG
-9 FTFKE
+9 
-14 DFANEK
+14 
-20 TFDQHGSGGQYG
+20 
-32 SQHHTCPCFCIRGG
+32 GG

-70 SLDQLTYTGNECKV
+70 SLDQLTYINNECKV
-84 RLKENIVMTT
+84 RLTENIVMTG

-99 SGNRLTIDLNGH
+99 NGNRLTIDLNGH
-111 TLTAPE
+111 TLTAAE
-117 NDRAFRIQD
+117 NSRAFFIQN
-126 GALTIEDSIGTGVIQ
+126 GALTIEDSGSTGVIQ
-141 GSGTVTSYGG
+141 GSGTVTG

-177 TAKYGAG
+177 TA
-184 VYMGSGTF
+184 T
-192 HMTGGAIQNCLATD
+192 
-206 GGLAD
+206 D
-211 GGGVYVFGGSF
+211 GGGVYVSGGSF
-222 ELTDGTIS
+222 KMTDGTIS
-230 ACKANNAGG
+230 TCNATNAGG
-239 GVYVSSGSFEMS
+239 GLYVSSGSFEMS

-259 AHEGAGVKVYASNG
+259 AHEGAGVKVLASSG
-273 KTASFSMNGSGE
+273 KASFSMSGSGE
-285 IKNCNQNGV
+285 IKNCNQDGV
-294 SVSAIGNGTP
+294 SIAAIGGTS
-304 EFTMDGGTIEG
+304 EFSMSGGTIEDN
-315 SSGYGVW
+315 SGFGVW
-322 VAAGSAVMSG
+322 VDNGSAVMSG
-332 GSVKDSERYDIYIG
+332 GSVKGSERYDIYIG
-346 RSATLTVN
+346 SRAALTVK
-354 NTQVGGTVMNMG
+354 NTQVGGTVLNLG
-366 AITGQ
+366 KITGQ
-371 GSAEFTGTVENLGY
+371 GSAEFTGTVENSGY
-385 VGAGKITGC
+385 AVAEITGC

-402 SPYKGTIENSTWD
+402 SPYKGTITGSTWD
-415 EYVYLLGYRWPA
+415 EYVYLLGRSWPTA
-427 EKIPS
+427 KIPS
-432 AAGESI
+432 EAGESI
-438 SLKFPSY
+438 TLKVSSYLPPVMENSL
-445 ISEPAAMTNTLVIP
+445 EIP
-459 EGVTVTVDLAGKPVS
+459 KGVTVTVDLAGKTLS
-474 ADTTVTSDIKI
+474 AEESDFKI

-514 NGGTVTGEVTNKGTI
+514 NGGTVTSEVTNKGTI
-529 QATGTPVTKFTGT
+529 KATGTPVTQFTGT
-542 LVNEEG
+542 LVNQEG
-548 ASVTAGNFMDC
+548 ASVTAGDFRGCM
-559 TITNNGGT
+559 ITNNGRT
-567 IGGDAIFDRPEP
+567 IGGDAILDNPEP

-599 LAVGTVVVGGGI
+599 LAVGTAVVGGGI

-629 ETRREL
+629 ETRQEL
-635 AVVLWNMASKP
+635 AVVLWNMAGKP

>member
-1 MPVTGRKN
+1 M
-9 FTFKE
+9 
-14 DFANEK
+14 
-20 TFDQHGSGGQYG
+20 
-32 SQHHTCPCFCIRGG
+32 
-46 QQPETVIGQEIDR
+46 IGQEIDR

-70 SLDQLTYTGNECKV
+70 SLDQLTYTNNECKV
-84 RLKENIVMTT
+84 RLTENIVMTG

-99 SGNRLTIDLNGH
+99 NGNRLTIDLNGH
-111 TLTAPE
+111 TLTAAE
-117 NDRAFRIQD
+117 NSRAFFIQN
-126 GALTIEDSIGTGVIQ
+126 GALTIEDSGSTGVIQ
-141 GSGTVTSYGG
+141 GSGTVTG

-177 TAKYGAG
+177 TA
-184 VYMGSGTF
+184 T
-192 HMTGGAIQNCLATD
+192 
-206 GGLAD
+206 D
-211 GGGVYVFGGSF
+211 GGGVYVSGGSF
-222 ELTDGTIS
+222 KMTDGTIS
-230 ACKANNAGG
+230 TCNATNAGG

-259 AHEGAGVKVYASNG
+259 AHEGAGVKVLASSG
-273 KTASFSMNGSGE
+273 KASFSMSGSGE
-285 IKNCNQNGV
+285 IKNCNQDGV
-294 SVSAIGNGTP
+294 SIAAIGGTS
-304 EFTMDGGTIEG
+304 EFSMSGGTIEDN
-315 SSGYGVW
+315 SGFGVW
-322 VAAGSAVMSG
+322 VDNGSAVMSG
-332 GSVKDSERYDIYIG
+332 GSVKGSERYDIYIG
-346 RSATLTVN
+346 SRAALTVK
-354 NTQVGGTVMNMG
+354 NTQVGGTVLNLG
-366 AITGQ
+366 KITGQ
-371 GSAEFTGTVENLGY
+371 GSAEFTGTVENSGY
-385 VGAGKITGC
+385 AVAEITGC

-402 SPYKGTIENSTWD
+402 SPYKGTITGSTWD
-415 EYVYLLGYRWPA
+415 EYVYLLGRSWPTA
-427 EKIPS
+427 KIPS
-432 AAGESI
+432 EAGESI
-438 SLKFPSY
+438 TLKVSSYLPPVMENSL
-445 ISEPAAMTNTLVIP
+445 EIP
-459 EGVTVTVDLAGKPVS
+459 KGVTVTVDLAGKTLS
-474 ADTTVTSDIKI
+474 AEESDFKI

-514 NGGTVTGEVTNKGTI
+514 NGGTVTSEVTNKGTI
-529 QATGTPVTKFTGT
+529 KATGTPVTQFTGT
-542 LVNEEG
+542 LVNQEG
-548 ASVTAGNFMDC
+548 ASVTAGDFRGCM
-559 TITNNGGT
+559 ITNNGGT
-567 IGGDAIFDRPEP
+567 IGGGAILDNPEP

-599 LAVGTVVVGGGI
+599 LAVGTAVVGGGI

-629 ETRREL
+629 ETRQEL
-635 AVVLWNMASKP
+635 AVVLWNMAGKP

>member
-1 MPVTGRKN
+1 MRPG
-9 FTFKE
+9 
-14 DFANEK
+14 
-20 TFDQHGSGGQYG
+20 
-32 SQHHTCPCFCIRGG
+32 GG

-59 QNSSEDYSEVS
+59 QNSSGDYSEVS
-70 SLDQLTYTGNECKV
+70 SLDQLTYTGNECRV
-84 RLKENIVMTT
+84 RLTEDIVMTG

-99 SGNRLTIDLNGH
+99 NGKSLTIDLNGH
-111 TLTAPE
+111 TLTAAA
-117 NDRAFRIQD
+117 NSQAFRIQN
-126 GALTIEDSIGTGVIQ
+126 GALTIEDSGSTGVIQ
-141 GSGTVTSYGG
+141 GSGTVTG
-151 NGGAIWMSS
+151 NGGAIWMS

-177 TAKYGAG
+177 TA
-184 VYMGSGTF
+184 T
-192 HMTGGAIQNCLATD
+192 
-206 GGLAD
+206 D
-211 GGGVYVFGGSF
+211 GGGVYVSGGSF
-222 ELTDGTIS
+222 EMSGGTIS
-230 ACKANNAGG
+230 ACNATNAGG
-239 GVYVSSGSFEMS
+239 GVYVSSGSFKMS
-251 GGSIENCT
+251 DGSIEDCT
-259 AHEGAGVKVYASNG
+259 AHEGAGVKVLASSG
-273 KTASFSMNGSGE
+273 KASFSMSGSGE
-285 IKNCNQNGV
+285 IKNCNQDGV
-294 SVSAIGNGTP
+294 SIAAIGGTS
-304 EFTMDGGTIEG
+304 EFSMSGGTIEDN
-315 SSGYGVW
+315 SGFGVW
-322 VAAGSAVMSG
+322 VDNGSAVMSG
-332 GSVKDSERYDIYIG
+332 GSVKGSERYDIYIG
-346 RSATLTVN
+346 SRAALTVK
-354 NTQVGGTVMNMG
+354 NTQVGGTVLNLG
-366 AITGQ
+366 KITGQ
-371 GSAEFTGTVENLGY
+371 GSAEFTGTVENSGY
-385 VGAGKITGC
+385 AVAEITGC

-402 SPYKGTIENSTWD
+402 FPYKGTIEGSPD
-415 EYVYLLGYRWPA
+415 EYVYLLGHRWPTA
-427 EKIPS
+427 KIPS

-438 SLKFPSY
+438 SLKVPSY
-445 ISEPAAMTNTLVIP
+445 ITATMENTLVIP

-474 ADTTVTSDIKI
+474 ADAETSDIKI

-514 NGGTVTGEVTNKGTI
+514 NGGTVTGKVTNKGTI
-529 QATGTPVTKFTGT
+529 QATGTPVTQFTGT
-542 LVNEEG
+542 LVNQEG

-567 IGGDAIFDRPEP
+567 IGGDAIWDNPEP
-579 DPEQPGAGSED
+579 GPEQPGAGSED

-599 LAVGTVVVGGGI
+599 LAVGTAVVGGGI

-629 ETRREL
+629 ETRQEL
-635 AVVLWNMASKP
+635 AVVLWNMAGKP